1 MNQDKM
7 LKDEILDVLAKQLNG
22 GEMLNHGGSAGDV
35 LKFNVNL
42 EDFDE
47 EVSVYFKEPKDKNK
61 PPQKLYL
68 DKSLKKRLNKDDEDF
83 YKSFIDSSAY
93 EDDFLL
99 NTSKKAPAKKAPK
112 KPAKKP
118 AKKAPAKKAAKKED
132 QISDC
137 NIAGSQARSV
147 MRFYNAAAAGIEN
160 NDFKSTKDL
169 QDTIKNLLMYV
180 DDDSCTIT
188 QRANIKKA
196 LELHNKNKS
205 APKKKPAKAKKAPA
219 KKPAKK
225 PSKKNVGSFLS
236 VVGEGTIGGRKT
248 IYYDKEEGFEAFY
261 DDKVPKFYTT
271 DKLINETSSPQYK
284 KEWIDSIS
292 APSSK
297 PTHKMP
303 DGAIHTGKKHT
314 KDSKVVKPAP
324 AKAKKPLSEYNKFV
338 KDYSAKNK
346 NLGKDRFKIISKAWE
361 AFKKK
366 SPAKAKKAPA
376 KAKKA
381 PAKAKPAPKICPKGK
396 VLNPAT
402 NRCKKVKRVNKNKR
416 IPSAWDIH
424 LKNVREENPQVK
436 GKDIMILAKKSYN
449 KDVNSPKVKSLE
461 ESDFEDEDDDVR
473 FNTKTGRPLT
483 DMFNRQT
490 GRKLIDDSNEDGE
503 EIYED
508 ERTDLLQDTSFR
520 NLKESNESLAD
531 AFESFDNF
539 GNEIESV
546 ANSDMMRRDKEQEL
560 NRIRDRFTDYNNLLF
575 NNRDNFTAEAFQ
587 RKNKAYDY
595 LVQTFKLAISAI
607 QDGAQNLSLEDYGE
621 EANIQ
626 RIIENELAV
635 EQSILHDPEYKYL
648 PPASEDYID
657 DDEELADLYDFPV
670 ERKLDGYINPL
681 YEKVPSISNK
691 INLDYPFNELNRKQL
706 DIPTRS
712 DIRELKKRGPRLITI
727 EEDEEEEVEVKP
739 KPKRK
744 RPLNLRLYQEF
755 LKLMRKN
762 DPSLTRAE
770 ITAIWKENK
779 DVYIDMLMD
788 VVDLSGGDMY
798 NEDHY
803 VNTFNNIGGMMCG
816 GDLFEKFTG
825 YKAPDHE
832 RRVDSLDDWADTI
845 SDIAKGTATGVFNV
859 AKIFSPFS
867 WF

>member
-225 PSKKNVGSFLS
+225 NVGSFLS
-236 VVGEGTIGGRKT
+236 MVGEGTIGGRKT

-635 EQSILHDPEYKYL
+635 EQSILHDPEYEYL

>member
-1 MNQDKM
+1 M
-7 LKDEILDVLAKQLNG
+7 
-22 GEMLNHGGSAGDV
+22 
-35 LKFNVNL
+35 
-42 EDFDE
+42 
-47 EVSVYFKEPKDKNK
+47 
-61 PPQKLYL
+61 
-68 DKSLKKRLNKDDEDF
+68 
-83 YKSFIDSSAY
+83 
-93 EDDFLL
+93 
-99 NTSKKAPAKKAPK
+99 
-112 KPAKKP
+112 
-118 AKKAPAKKAAKKED
+118 
-132 QISDC
+132 
-137 NIAGSQARSV
+137 
-147 MRFYNAAAAGIEN
+147 
-160 NDFKSTKDL
+160 
-169 QDTIKNLLMYV
+169 
-180 DDDSCTIT
+180 
-188 QRANIKKA
+188 
-196 LELHNKNKS
+196 
-205 APKKKPAKAKKAPA
+205 
-219 KKPAKK
+219 
-225 PSKKNVGSFLS
+225 
-236 VVGEGTIGGRKT
+236 
-248 IYYDKEEGFEAFY
+248 
-261 DDKVPKFYTT
+261 
-271 DKLINETSSPQYK
+271 
-284 KEWIDSIS
+284 
-292 APSSK
+292 
-297 PTHKMP
+297 
-303 DGAIHTGKKHT
+303 
-314 KDSKVVKPAP
+314 
-324 AKAKKPLSEYNKFV
+324 
-338 KDYSAKNK
+338 
-346 NLGKDRFKIISKAWE
+346 
-361 AFKKK
+361 
-366 SPAKAKKAPA
+366 
-376 KAKKA
+376 
-381 PAKAKPAPKICPKGK
+381 
-396 VLNPAT
+396 
-402 NRCKKVKRVNKNKR
+402 
-416 IPSAWDIH
+416 
-424 LKNVREENPQVK
+424 
-436 GKDIMILAKKSYN
+436 
-449 KDVNSPKVKSLE
+449 
-461 ESDFEDEDDDVR
+461 R

-635 EQSILHDPEYKYL
+635 EQSILHDPEYEYL

-670 ERKLDGYINPL
+670 ERVLDGYINPL

-712 DIRELKKRGPRLITI
+712 DIRELKKGGPRLITI

>member
-1 MNQDKM
+1 
-7 LKDEILDVLAKQLNG
+7 
-22 GEMLNHGGSAGDV
+22 
-35 LKFNVNL
+35 
-42 EDFDE
+42 
-47 EVSVYFKEPKDKNK
+47 
-61 PPQKLYL
+61 
-68 DKSLKKRLNKDDEDF
+68 
-83 YKSFIDSSAY
+83 
-93 EDDFLL
+93 
-99 NTSKKAPAKKAPK
+99 
-112 KPAKKP
+112 
-118 AKKAPAKKAAKKED
+118 
-132 QISDC
+132 
-137 NIAGSQARSV
+137 
-147 MRFYNAAAAGIEN
+147 
-160 NDFKSTKDL
+160 
-169 QDTIKNLLMYV
+169 
-180 DDDSCTIT
+180 
-188 QRANIKKA
+188 
-196 LELHNKNKS
+196 
-205 APKKKPAKAKKAPA
+205 
-219 KKPAKK
+219 
-225 PSKKNVGSFLS
+225 
-236 VVGEGTIGGRKT
+236 
-248 IYYDKEEGFEAFY
+248 
-261 DDKVPKFYTT
+261 
-271 DKLINETSSPQYK
+271 
-284 KEWIDSIS
+284 
-292 APSSK
+292 
-297 PTHKMP
+297 MP

-691 INLDYPFNELNRKQL
+691 INLDYPFNELNRNQL

-712 DIRELKKRGPRLITI
+712 DIIELKKRGPRLITI